1 MKHEN
6 TIFRQLLDLI
16 PRDQFQSIVNKYKG
30 DFKTHKL
37 NCWTQ
42 FVSIFYAQLRQ
53 RNSLRDIELGLKAQ
67 SNKLYH
73 LGIKPVKRS
82 TLSDANNKRSYQIFE
97 ELFYHTLKK
106 CKKLSAERLELKNPI
121 TSLDSTTITLCH
133 SLFPWAK
140 FQAKKGGLKLHLH
153 YNHND
158 DLPEFIT
165 LTEAKASDLT
175 IGRQFKFKPDSIL
188 VFDRGYNDYKWFYA
202 LNQQGVT
209 FVCRVK
215 QPFTFSLIGQHEV
228 NQESNII
235 KDADIQIPAN
245 HSHKK
250 KRYLKPIR
258 IVAYQ
263 DPETGEIIEF
273 LTNNETFKPETIAL
287 IYKQRWKIELFFKW
301 IKQHL
306 KIKTFLGTSK
316 NAVFTQIWIAM
327 TLYLLL
333 WFIKIQVAYRF
344 SLHNLSRIIFESAFE
359 KIHLIEILG
368 LNSFKPPPSFSHQQL
383 LLSFAV

>member
-1 MKHEN
+1 MKQES
-6 TIFRQLLDLI
+6 TIFRQLLNLL
-16 PRDQFQSIVNKYKG
+16 PRGQFEMIVKKYKG

-37 NCWTQ
+37 NCWAQ
-42 FVSIFYAQLRQ
+42 FAAIFYAQLRQ
-53 RNSLRDIELGLKAQ
+53 RNSLRDIETGLRVQ
-67 SNKLYH
+67 SSKLYH

-82 TLSDANNKRSYQIFE
+82 TLSDANKKRPYQVFE
-97 ELFYHTLKK
+97 ELFYCMLKK
-106 CKKLSAERLELKNPI
+106 CKQLSAKRIEFTNPI
-121 TSLDSTTITLCH
+121 TSLDSSTITLCH
-133 SLFPWAK
+133 TLFPWAN

-158 DLPEFIT
+158 DLPEFIS

-202 LNQQGVT
+202 LDQQRVT

-215 QPFTFSLIGQHEV
+215 RPFSCYLIGQHTL
-228 NQESNII
+228 NPESDII
-235 KDADIQIPAN
+235 EDSDIHIPAN
-245 HSHKK
+245 HSHHK

-258 IVAYQ
+258 LVAYQ
-263 DPETGEIIEF
+263 DPDTGETIKF
-273 LTNNETFKPETIAL
+273 LTNNESYSPETIAL

-316 NAVFTQIWIAM
+316 NAVFSQIWIAM

-333 WFIKIQVAYRF
+333 WFIKLQASYQF
-344 SLHNLSRIIFESAFE
+344 SLHTLSRIVFEAAFE
-359 KIHLIEILG
+359 KIHIIEILG
-368 LNSFKPPPSFSHQQL
+368 LRQYKPPPISNSEQL
-383 LLSFAV
+383 SLDFCA